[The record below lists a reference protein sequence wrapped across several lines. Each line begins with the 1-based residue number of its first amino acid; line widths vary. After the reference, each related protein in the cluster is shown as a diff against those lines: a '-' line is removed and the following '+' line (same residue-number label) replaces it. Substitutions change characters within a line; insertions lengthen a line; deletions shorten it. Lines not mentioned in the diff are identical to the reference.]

1 MKGNKFIEFFKN
13 NLGLLIGLLIGSLV
27 VLLKWSIFFINAA
40 VIVLFGIIGLYLQRN
55 KTKVKSIFTNLL
67 KNIVAKMED

>member
-1 MKGNKFIEFFKN
+1 MKGNKFIDFLKN
-13 NLGLLIGLLIGSLV
+13 NLGLLIGLLIGALV

-40 VIVLFGIIGLYLQRN
+40 VIVFFGLIGLYMQRN
-55 KTKVKSIFTNLL
+55 RAKVKSVFTNLL